1 MKKMTVFCL
10 LFMTMMMA
18 NAEVTN
24 KITNGANPSP
34 YAIQGGVMEYVGTVG
49 PYNVEFSY
57 MNLHMGDGA
66 HFQYRYT
73 SVTVNKGNWIEL
85 RYVRQKGKYQVWKEY
100 INGKNTGTFT
110 ILWNAKEIKGTFV
123 NSKGKA
129 SRFMPNRVAEIG
141 LMPVIPRFE
150 VNNRVLNTTNMDF
163 NQNN

>member
-73 SVTVNKGNWIEL
+73 SVTVNKGNWIE
-85 RYVRQKGKYQVWKEY
+85 
-100 INGKNTGTFT
+100 
-110 ILWNAKEIKGTFV
+110 
-123 NSKGKA
+123 
-129 SRFMPNRVAEIG
+129 
-141 LMPVIPRFE
+141 
-150 VNNRVLNTTNMDF
+150 
-163 NQNN
+163 

>member
-18 NAEVTN
+18 NAEVAN

-100 INGKNTGTFT
+100 INGKNTRTFT

-123 NSKGKA
+123 NSKGKSFKVYA
-129 SRFMPNRVAEIG
+129 KSSGGNWADAGDSPF
-141 LMPVIPRFE
+141 
-150 VNNRVLNTTNMDF
+150 
-163 NQNN
+163 